1 MSGPKFAFFSMEV
14 ALNDSLPIFSGG
26 LGVLA
31 GDLLQ
36 SAADLAMPVV
46 GISLLY
52 RDGYF
57 LQHLDSSGRQSES
70 RVNWS
75 PEGLLELM
83 PERVSLEVSGRA
95 VTVRVWRLQIRGQ
108 SGAQV
113 PLYFLDTDLDGNDP
127 ADRSI
132 TDQLYQGDR
141 GHRLRQEAVLGLGG
155 LAVLDVLGFRPE
167 VFHMNEGHCSLLA
180 VGLIEQLVKPGSV
193 PSDGDLGAVR
203 RHCVFTTHTPV
214 PAGHDV
220 FPKELVRSVLGRRR
234 YNLVKR
240 VCDMKTGS
248 LNMTELGMRLSR
260 FANGVSLRHGEV
272 SREMFPEVG
281 VRSITNGVHASK
293 WTAPPLARLFD
304 RHLPG
309 WRVQNDLLRYATG
322 IDVADLEAAHRDC
335 KTELI
340 DEVRRS
346 TGSSLEPG
354 TLTIGFARRATPYK
368 RNTLLFSDIDRL
380 CALVERSGPLQV
392 VCAGKAPPDD
402 QAGKELIAQI
412 VAASK
417 QLRGIL
423 TVVFMEGYDLSLA
436 KLMCSGSDVW
446 LNTPAKPYEASGTSG
461 MKAAL
466 NGVPSLS
473 VLDGWWIEGCIEG
486 VTGWAIGD
494 TTDTDNADDAASLYD
509 KLEHVVAPLFYRD
522 RQAFLSIMRN
532 AIALN
537 GSFFNTERM
546 FREYALTAY
555 ELPGDR
561 APTRH

>member
-1 MSGPKFAFFSMEV
+1 
-14 ALNDSLPIFSGG
+14 
-26 LGVLA
+26 
-31 GDLLQ
+31 
-36 SAADLAMPVV
+36 
-46 GISLLY
+46 
-52 RDGYF
+52 
-57 LQHLDSSGRQSES
+57 
-70 RVNWS
+70 
-75 PEGLLELM
+75 
-83 PERVSLEVSGRA
+83 
-95 VTVRVWRLQIRGQ
+95 
-108 SGAQV
+108 
-113 PLYFLDTDLDGNDP
+113 
-127 ADRSI
+127 
-132 TDQLYQGDR
+132 
-141 GHRLRQEAVLGLGG
+141 
-155 LAVLDVLGFRPE
+155 
-167 VFHMNEGHCSLLA
+167 
-180 VGLIEQLVKPGSV
+180 
-193 PSDGDLGAVR
+193 
-203 RHCVFTTHTPV
+203 
-214 PAGHDV
+214 
-220 FPKELVRSVLGRRR
+220 
-234 YNLVKR
+234 
-240 VCDMKTGS
+240 MKTGS